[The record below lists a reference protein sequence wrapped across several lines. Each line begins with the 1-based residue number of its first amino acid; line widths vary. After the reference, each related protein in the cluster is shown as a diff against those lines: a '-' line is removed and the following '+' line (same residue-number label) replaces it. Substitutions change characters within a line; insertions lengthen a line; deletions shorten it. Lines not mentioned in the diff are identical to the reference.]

1 MATEQAQALDLRN
14 LIYMTNVEG
23 SPRNTY
29 TFEVQSSF
37 SDSTTRGGFT
47 MAIISRKLMFVLLC
61 AVILSAAAGA
71 QKKSK
76 PQNKAAAAAQA
87 STNDNTPPYR
97 NPNLSIEDRV
107 SDLLSRMT
115 LEEKVEQISGG
126 WERQIHVVDPT
137 GTFTDEKA
145 REWLQGR
152 ENPDF
157 QFTPKEGAIL
167 RNAVQRYQKEKTR
180 LGIPALFWG
189 ESLHG
194 YAEYGSMSFP
204 QAIGLASTFDPA
216 LVKRLFTAAGKEAG
230 ARGADWVFS
239 PVLDLAR
246 DPRWGRTEETYG
258 EDPFLVSRMAVAAV
272 TGLQGDEFLI
282 NRQHVM
288 ATMKHFAAH
297 GQPEGGTNTAPANY
311 GERTIRETFL
321 VPFQAAVQEAH
332 VGSVM
337 ASYNEIDGIPAH
349 INHWLLGKV
358 LRQEWG
364 FNGFITSD
372 GDGLQMLLNTH
383 HVAANKADAARLAIA
398 AGVDYDLSDGSVYRT
413 LLWQVKQGIV
423 PEKDLDRAVSQVLA
437 AKFRLGLF
445 ENPYVDPDLAEKTTN
460 SPEHRALALKAA
472 QEVPVLLKNE
482 NNLLPLD
489 LNKLKIIAVIGPN
502 ADGLHLGG
510 YSRDPGHGVTIL
522 QGIQDYVGS
531 KAKVVFAEGC
541 RFTDKSQDWHGWF
554 GGPYG
559 DDVKLVDPA
568 TQQDKI
574 KQAVEVAKQ
583 ADVSILVVGE
593 NETTNREAWSENHR
607 GDRDSLDLLG
617 AQNDL
622 VKAIVETGKPV
633 VVFLI
638 NGRPLSINYIA
649 EHVPAI
655 VEGWYLGQEGGT
667 AAAQILFGDVNPG
680 GKLAITFP
688 HSVGNLPDFYNHKP
702 TDNRSYAFS
711 TREPL
716 YPFGFGLSYTTFQF
730 ENLRVEPSEIRNG
743 GTVKVSVD
751 VTNTG
756 SRVGDEVPQLYIHQ
770 KIASITRPVKE
781 LRGFERVTLKP
792 GEKRT
797 VEFTLTPDALSM
809 LDVNMRR
816 VVEPGVFE
824 IMVGPDSAHTQA
836 VNLRVLGPKG
846 ETGISPPPPPPAGSE
861 SGLVSNFDDLKISAN
876 YGSWTTL
883 SDKIMGGKSTAN
895 LEAVA
900 GGANGTKG
908 ALKVSGEAAA
918 GGPFVFAGAYFVPG
932 ASERDPVNLSSKKN
946 IEFWA
951 KGDGQNY
958 SLVLQ
963 AESNSGQMPVFQHFT
978 AGPEW
983 KQYSFPITSFKV
995 DGSDLTG
1002 VAFLKALNPGKYE
1015 FEIDEV
1021 EIK

>member
-1 MATEQAQALDLRN
+1 MVNVARRFSVTFLCVVAVFATA
-14 LIYMTNVEG
+14 T
-23 SPRNTY
+23 
-29 TFEVQSSF
+29 
-37 SDSTTRGGFT
+37 
-47 MAIISRKLMFVLLC
+47 
-61 AVILSAAAGA
+61 A

-76 PQNKAAAAAQA
+76 KSAIPTKAAQTTEA
-87 STNDNTPPYR
+87 SIADTTLPYR

-107 SDLLSRMT
+107 ADLLSRMT
-115 LEEKVEQISGG
+115 LEEKVEQVSGG
-126 WERQIHVVDPT
+126 VESRTHVIDPT

-145 REWLQGR
+145 REWFARWGD
-152 ENPDF
+152 PDF
-157 QFTPKEGAIL
+157 QFAPKDGAIL
-167 RNAVQRYQKEKTR
+167 RNAVQRYLKEKTR
-180 LGIPALFWG
+180 LGIPALFMG

-194 YAEYGSMSFP
+194 FMEYGSTSFP

-216 LVKRLFTAAGKEAG
+216 LVKQVFTAAGDEG
-230 ARGADWVFS
+230 ASRGAGQVFT

-258 EDPFLVSRMAVAAV
+258 EDPYLVSRMAVAVV
-272 TGLQGDEFLI
+272 TGLQGDVFSI
-282 NRQHVM
+282 NRHHVM

-321 VPFQAAVQEAH
+321 VPFQAAVQEGH

-337 ASYNEIDGIPAH
+337 ASYNEIDGIPSH

-372 GDGLQMLLNTH
+372 GDGLQMLVNTH
-383 HVAANKADAARLAIA
+383 HVAATKADAARMAIA

-423 PEKDLDRAVSQVLA
+423 PEKDLDRAVSKVLA

-445 ENPYVDPDLAEKTTN
+445 ENPYVDPDLAEKNTN

-489 LNKLKIIAVIGPN
+489 IGKLKTIAVIGPN

-510 YSRDPGHGVTIL
+510 YSRNPGHGVTIL

-554 GGPYG
+554 EN
-559 DDVKLVDPA
+559 DEKLLDPA

-574 KQAVEVAKQ
+574 KQAVDIAKQ
-583 ADVSILVVGE
+583 ADVAIVVVGE
-593 NETTNREAWSENHR
+593 NEATNREAWAENHR

-622 VKAIVETGKPV
+622 VRAVVETGKPV
-633 VVFLI
+633 IVFLI

-649 EHVPAI
+649 QHVPAI
-655 VEGWYLGQEGGT
+655 LEGWYLGQEGGT
-667 AAAQILFGDVNPG
+667 AAAQVLFGDVNPG
-680 GKLAITFP
+680 GRLAITFP
-688 HSVGNLPDFYNHKP
+688 HSVGDLPDFYNHKP
-702 TDNRSYAFS
+702 SDNRSYAFS

-716 YPFGFGLSYTTFQF
+716 YPFGFGLSYTTFKF
-730 ENLRVEPSEIRNG
+730 DNLRVEPSEIHNG
-743 GTVKVSVD
+743 GTAKVSVD

-756 SRVGDEVPQLYIHQ
+756 SRAGDEVPQLYIHQ
-770 KIASITRPVKE
+770 KIASVTRPVKE
-781 LRGFERVTLKP
+781 LRGFQRITLKP
-792 GEKRT
+792 GEKKT

-809 LDVNMRR
+809 LDVNMKK

-824 IMVGPDSAHTQA
+824 IMVGPDSEHTQA
-836 VNLRVLGPKG
+836 VNLSVLGPKG

-861 SGLVSNFDDLKISAN
+861 SGLVSNFDDLKTSAN

-883 SDKIMGGKSTAN
+883 SDQMVGGKSTAK

-908 ALKVSGEAAA
+908 ALKVSGETGS
-918 GGPFVFAGAYFVPG
+918 GGPFVFAGAYFTPG
-932 ASERDPVNLSSKKN
+932 ASQTDAVNLSAKKN
-946 IEFWA
+946 VTFWA

-958 SLVLQ
+958 SVVLQ
-963 AESNSGQMPVFQHFT
+963 AESNAGQMPIFQTFT
-978 AGPEW
+978 AEPEW
-983 KQYSFPITSFKV
+983 KQYSFSIASFKV
-995 DGSDLTG
+995 DPSGMTG
-1002 VAFLKALNPGKYE
+1002 FAFVKTMTTGKYE

>member
-1 MATEQAQALDLRN
+1 
-14 LIYMTNVEG
+14 
-23 SPRNTY
+23 
-29 TFEVQSSF
+29 
-37 SDSTTRGGFT
+37 
-47 MAIISRKLMFVLLC
+47 MAIVPRKFTVMFLC
-61 AVILSAAAGA
+61 VVALFAMAGA
-71 QKKSK
+71 QKKAKKSAA
-76 PQNKAAAAAQA
+76 QNKPAATAEI
-87 STNDNTPPYR
+87 STADTAVRYR
-97 NPNLSIEDRV
+97 NPNFSIEDRV
-107 SDLLSRMT
+107 ADLLSRMT
-115 LEEKVEQISGG
+115 LEEKVEQITAG
-126 WERQIHVVDPT
+126 WERQIHVIDPT
-137 GTFTDEKA
+137 GIFTDEKA

-152 ENPDF
+152 ENSDF
-157 QFTPKEGAIL
+157 HFTPKEGAIL
-167 RNAVQRYQKEKTR
+167 RNAVQRYLKEKTR
-180 LGIPALFWG
+180 LGIPELFWG
-189 ESLHG
+189 EALHG
-194 YAEYGSMSFP
+194 FAEYGSTSFP
-204 QAIGLASTFDPA
+204 QAIGLASTFDPD
-216 LVKRLFTAAGKEAG
+216 LVKQVFTADGSEAG
-230 ARGADWVFS
+230 SRGADWVFS

-258 EDPFLVSRMAVAAV
+258 EDPYLVSRMAVAAI
-272 TGLQGDEFLI
+272 TGLQGDDFFI
-282 NRQHVM
+282 SRGHVM

-337 ASYNEIDGIPAH
+337 ASYNEIDGIPSH

-358 LRQEWG
+358 LQQEWG

-372 GDGLQMLLNTH
+372 GDGLQMLVNTH
-383 HVAANKADAARLAIA
+383 HIAATKADAARLAIA

-413 LLWQVKQGIV
+413 LLWQVKQGLV
-423 PEKDLDRAVSQVLA
+423 PEKELDLAVSKVLA

-445 ENPYVDPDLAEKTTN
+445 ENPYVDPDFAEKNTN

-489 LNKLKIIAVIGPN
+489 LNKLKTIAVIGPN

-583 ADVSILVVGE
+583 SDVAILVVGE

-622 VKAIVETGKPV
+622 VKAVVETGKPV
-633 VVFLI
+633 IVFLI

-667 AAAQILFGDVNPG
+667 AAAQVLFGDVNPG

-688 HSVGNLPDFYNHKP
+688 HSVGDLPDFYNHKP
-702 TDNRSYAFS
+702 SDNRGYEFS

-716 YPFGFGLSYTTFQF
+716 YPFGFGLSYTTFKF
-730 ENLRVEPSEIRNG
+730 DNLRMEPSEIHNG
-743 GTVKVSVD
+743 GTATVTVD

-756 SRVGDEVPQLYIHQ
+756 TRAGDEVPQLYIHQ
-770 KIASITRPVKE
+770 KIASVTRPVKQ
-781 LRGFERVTLKP
+781 LRGFRRITLKP
-792 GEKRT
+792 GEKKT
-797 VEFTLTPDALSM
+797 VDFTLTPDSLSM
-809 LDVNMRR
+809 LDVNMKK
-816 VVEPGVFE
+816 VVEPGIFE
-824 IMVGPDSAHTQA
+824 VMVGPDSEHTQNA
-836 VNLRVLGPKG
+836 KLSVVGPKG

-876 YGSWTTL
+876 YGSWTSL
-883 SDKIMGGKSTAN
+883 SDQIAGGKSTAK

-908 ALKVSGEAAA
+908 ALEVSGETAA
-918 GGPFVFAGAYFVPG
+918 GGQFVFAGAYFVPG
-932 ASERDPVNLSSKKN
+932 ASQTDAVNLSTKRN
-946 IEFWA
+946 VTFWA

-958 SLVLQ
+958 SVVLQ
-963 AESNSGQMPVFQHFT
+963 AESNAGQMPVFQHFA

-983 KQYSFPITSFKV
+983 KQYSFPISSFNV
-995 DGSDLTG
+995 DASDLTG
-1002 VAFLKALNPGKYE
+1002 VAFVKAMTTGKYE

-1021 EIK
+1021 DIK